1 MISDDKVVV
10 VDYKFGDL
18 QDKRHHN
25 QVKNYM
31 KLIRQMD
38 YGKVEGFLWYVEQG
52 KIVSVD
58 S

>member
-1 MISDDKVVV
+1 MITDDKVVV
-10 VDYKFGDL
+10 VDYKFGDI

-31 KLIRQMD
+31 KLIRQMG
-38 YGKVEGFLWYVEQG
+38 YTEVEGFLWYVEQG
-52 KIVSVD
+52 KIEAVD